1 MADQVAASNSIGVQA
16 VNGVNGLT
24 AVPVSAGPQV
34 NVLPTPPLHPSPQAH
49 FPLQHHYF
57 PAQPSAADAYLTASH
72 GYITTSYPD
81 FVQPLPTQLPTPPGS
96 QQQQALIALQQPL
109 PTPPGAQQ
117 LVHTQYHAPASAHA
131 GLAHIPTHPYLVA
144 PHTQPALQYH
154 YQSHS
159 IPQSHMIQPHDP
171 TGQFPPPGMKP
182 RVTTTLWE
190 DEGTLC
196 FQVEAKGVCV
206 ARREDNDM
214 VNGTKLLNVAGMTRG
229 RRDGILK
236 SEKHRHV
243 VKVGAMH
250 LKGVWIPYER
260 ALDFANKEKIVD
272 LLYPL
277 FVADIKTFLYHPANF
292 ARTAQ
297 VMAAAERRRLESR
310 TQKQQEII
318 QEPRQRIKQ
327 IDSNIL
333 ASSPLKLQENM
344 PPQNGHIPIVS
355 QGAPGQLLQPQSQL
369 VTASVPQLGP
379 QQQQQPQQQ
388 PQPSPSLRQEQF
400 AIKKSPMATPTL
412 PSQQRSPAQVQASAQ
427 IQQQNEHNQAH
438 EAQAVQVQIQPTRT
452 QPYQMQPPQLTQ
464 HQMLY
469 RV

>member
-1 MADQVAASNSIGVQA
+1 MADQVSASNSIGVQT

-24 AVPVSAGPQV
+24 AMHMSAGSQV
-34 NVLPTPPLHPSPQAH
+34 NVLPTPPLHPSPQTH

-57 PAQPSAADAYLTASH
+57 AAQPSPGDAFLSASH
-72 GYITTSYPD
+72 GYMTTSYPD
-81 FVQPLPTQLPTPPGS
+81 FGQPLPTQLPTPPGG
-96 QQQQALIALQQPL
+96 QQQQTLIALQQPL
-109 PTPPGAQQ
+109 HTPPGTQQ
-117 LVHTQYHAPASAHA
+117 LIPHQYHAAAGAHA
-131 GLAHIPTHPYLVA
+131 AVAHIPTHPYLIA
-144 PHTQPALQYH
+144 PHNQPALQYQ
-154 YQSHS
+154 YPAHS
-159 IPQSHMIQPHDP
+159 IAQSHMIQPHDP

-277 FVADIKTFLYHPANF
+277 FVADIKTFLYHPANY

-310 TQKQQEII
+310 TQLQQEVAH
-318 QEPRQRIKQ
+318 QQQRIKQ
-327 IDSNIL
+327 IDGTSL
-333 ASSPLKLQENM
+333 GSSPLKLQDNM
-344 PPQNGHIPIVS
+344 QTQNGQIPTVTGQT
-355 QGAPGQLLQPQSQL
+355 QGQGPQQQNQPVAVAVQ
-369 VTASVPQLGP
+369 QLGP
-379 QQQQQPQQQ
+379 QQPQH
-388 PQPSPSLRQEQF
+388 SPSMRQEQF

-412 PSQQRSPAQVQASAQ
+412 PSQQHSPGQSQVSQN
-427 IQQQNEHNQAH
+427 QQQKELNQSQAP
-438 EAQAVQVQIQPTRT
+438 QAVQVQIQQTQT
-452 QPYQMQPPQLTQ
+452 QPYQMQPPQLSQ

>member
-1 MADQVAASNSIGVQA
+1 MADQASAPNSMGVHS
-16 VNGVNGLT
+16 VNGVHGMT

-34 NVLPTPPLHPSPQAH
+34 NVLPTPPLHPSQAH

-57 PAQPSAADAYLTASH
+57 AAQPSPGDAFLGASH
-72 GYITTSYPD
+72 GYITTSYPE
-81 FVQPLPTQLPTPPGS
+81 FGQPLPTQLPTPPGG
-96 QQQQALIALQQPL
+96 QQQQTLVALQQPL
-109 PTPPGAQQ
+109 PTPPGTQQ
-117 LVHTQYHAPASAHA
+117 LIPHQFHTTTGAHA
-131 GLAHIPTHPYLVA
+131 AIAHIPTHPYLVG
-144 PHTQPALQYH
+144 PHTQPTLQYH
-154 YQSHS
+154 YQPHALA
-159 IPQSHMIQPHDP
+159 PSHMMQPHDP

-277 FVADIKTFLYHPANF
+277 FVADIKTFLYHPANY

-310 TQKQQEII
+310 TQQQQEAA
-318 QEPRQRIKQ
+318 QQQAHRIKQ
-327 IDSNIL
+327 VDG
-333 ASSPLKLQENM
+333 SPLGTAPLKPQDNMQITNGQMQTITGQAQGQGLQ
-344 PPQNGHIPIVS
+344 QQGHHVAVS
-355 QGAPGQLLQPQSQL
+355 VQ
-369 VTASVPQLGP
+369 QLGS
-379 QQQQQPQQQ
+379 QQQQH
-388 PQPSPSLRQEQF
+388 PSPSLKQEQF
-400 AIKKSPMATPTL
+400 AIKKSPMTTPTL
-412 PSQQRSPAQVQASAQ
+412 PSQQSPGQSQTSGQ
-427 IQQQNEHNQAH
+427 NQQQKQANQSLTP
-438 EAQAVQVQIQPTRT
+438 QTVQVQIQQAQT
-452 QPYQMQPPQLTQ
+452 QPYQMQPPQLSQ